1 LGLFL
6 TLSPVGR
13 SSPGA
18 VGGRQYV
25 AVVTGGGK
33 LTTNDLVGKDPRLQ
47 YLKNVPLGG
56 TLNVFGLF
64 D

>member
-1 LGLFL
+1 
-6 TLSPVGR
+6 VGR

-25 AVVTGGGK
+25 AVVSGGGK
-33 LTTNDLVGKDPRLQ
+33 VTINDLVGKDPRLQ
-47 YLKNVPLGG
+47 YLKDVPLGG

-64 D
+64 E